1 MCGVT
6 TADTWDPMQLAK
18 AGDRAEIALKELR
31 RLVHGIRI
39 ASHAVERTW
48 GITGAQLFVL
58 RELSLE
64 AGVSI
69 RRLSERTMTDPSS
82 VSVIIAR
89 LVERGL
95 VTNVRDAADRRRRVL
110 SLTKKGNQLL
120 SRAPAPYQGRLI
132 AALRELPPSRLA
144 QLAATLSSVSD
155 ALGISHVGTPMFF
168 EAEGRKER
176 KTRVSRS

>member
-1 MCGVT
+1 M
-6 TADTWDPMQLAK
+6 
-18 AGDRAEIALKELR
+18 
-31 RLVHGIRI
+31 HGIKV
-39 ASHAVERTW
+39 ASYAVERSW

-82 VSVIIAR
+82 VSVIVAR

-95 VTNVRDAADRRRRVL
+95 VTNVRDATDRRRRVL
-110 SLTKKGNQLL
+110 CLTKKGTQLL

-132 AALRELPPSRLA
+132 AALRELPPARLA
-144 QLAATLSSVSD
+144 LLAAMLSNVSD
-155 ALGISHVGTPMFF
+155 ALGISQVGTPMFF
-168 EAEGRKER
+168 EAEGRKVR
-176 KTRVSRS
+176 GSRT

>member
-1 MCGVT
+1 MHSRE
-6 TADTWDPMQLAK
+6 P
-18 AGDRAEIALKELR
+18 GDDAELTLRELR
-31 RLVHGIRI
+31 RLVHGIKT
-39 ASHAVERTW
+39 ASYSVERSCKV
-48 GITGAQLFVL
+48 TGAQLFVL

-168 EAEGRKER
+168 E
-176 KTRVSRS
+176 